1 MEDFWEFVEYIED
14 DFGYLPVPRNIIRD
28 MQNPLEKYNDNELH
42 QRYRFSRNII
52 ENAPPINQRGLPI
65 PPIVKLC
72 TALRFYAS
80 GSFQRVIGDT
90 GSMSQSATHRV
101 IIEVSNRLAANLA
114 RYIKFPEGNNFN
126 NRNLF

>member
-1 MEDFWEFVEYIED
+1 
-14 DFGYLPVPRNIIRD
+14 

-52 ENAPPINQRGLPI
+52 ENVLLPLVYPQAPPINQRGLPI

-101 IIEVSNRLAANLA
+101 IIELVFLELVDVWMVPML
-114 RYIKFPEGNNFN
+114 K
-126 NRNLF
+126 